1 MHPIRWEIYLI
12 ILPKI
17 HLNFTWNIM
26 SKINNKTK
34 IYILGLPI
42 YNQFST
48 VIITSKQFRASHICT
63 VVFINIIPTIL

>member
-1 MHPIRWEIYLI
+1 M
-12 ILPKI
+12 
-17 HLNFTWNIM
+17 NFTWNIM
-26 SKINNKTK
+26 SKRNNKTK

-48 VIITSKQFRASHICT
+48 VIITSKQFRESHICT